1 MCCRSSA
8 HYSMEIALTV
18 IAISVMHLAVNMQAP
33 ALTVL
38 MPLDSL
44 GVCGHGS
51 CSLAVPPHGCTRQQ
65 LLHSIYSFY
74 QVSSVL

>member
-1 MCCRSSA
+1 
-8 HYSMEIALTV
+8 
-18 IAISVMHLAVNMQAP
+18 MQAP
-33 ALTVL
+33 ALTLL

-51 CSLAVPPHGCTRQQ
+51 RSLPVPPHGCTRQQ

-74 QVSSVL
+74 QASLVHSPICKVSHALVT